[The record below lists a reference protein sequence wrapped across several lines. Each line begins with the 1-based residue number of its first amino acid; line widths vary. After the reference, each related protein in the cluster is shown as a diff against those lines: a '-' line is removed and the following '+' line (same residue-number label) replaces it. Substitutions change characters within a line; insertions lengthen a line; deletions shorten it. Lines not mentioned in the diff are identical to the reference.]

1 MPRSFAPLLAALAFV
16 LAACPAAEVAAT
28 PGDVAAAF
36 ATPDRQPTG
45 LCWDGE
51 RLWLADRLSD
61 RLTALDPAT
70 GAALGDLPA
79 PGFVPRGL
87 AFDGE
92 ALWCLD
98 AEEGLIHRVDPGSG
112 VTLRS
117 IWAFGDG
124 PQGLAWDG
132 EALWIADERADM
144 ISQISTADGTVIR
157 EFPSPSGS
165 PQGLCWDGAHLWCA
179 DRGRD
184 RLYMIEPEGGEVLL
198 SLDAPGAYA
207 RGLAFDGARLWCV
220 DFQADSVFGL
230 VVDDGVS
237 FKNGPPKDLRLVL
250 HHETRNYG
258 PGELLELDVYFAL
271 PDARPNQT
279 LLSEP
284 RFDPPPTDRLADRW
298 GQPVAHW
305 RRTDLPLA
313 TPERVSMSI
322 DVRLMETRWFV
333 FPERVGGLKDIPREV
348 RQRYLADEDKYR
360 LDDPVIRRAVDAAL
374 DGEDRPYWMLRRL
387 YRYVRDHLEYELSG
401 GWNVAPAVLERGTGS
416 CSEYSFVFIAL
427 CRAAGLPA
435 RYVGAVTVRG
445 DDASLDEVFH
455 RWCEVFLPGYGW
467 IPVDPSGGDQASP
480 AGVAE
485 YFGHLAP
492 RFLVTTQGGGA
503 SEYLGWQYN
512 ADERWRSRGP
522 VKVHVETIGE
532 WSPLPA
538 AGD

>member
-1 MPRSFAPLLAALAFV
+1 MPRTPAPLLAALALV
-16 LAACPAAEVAAT
+16 LAAWPAAEVAAT
-28 PGDVAAAF
+28 PGDVAVSF
-36 ATPDRQPTG
+36 PTPDRQPTG

-70 GAALGDLPA
+70 GAVLRDLPA

-98 AEEGLIHRVDPGSG
+98 AEEGMIHRVDPATG

-117 IWAFGDG
+117 IHAFGDG

-132 EALWIADERADM
+132 TALWISDEGADL

-157 EFPSPSGS
+157 EFPAPAGA
-165 PQGLCWDGAHLWCA
+165 PQGLAWDGAFLWCA

-184 RLYMIEPEGGEVLL
+184 RLYMIDPDSGEVLL

-207 RGLAFDGARLWCV
+207 RGLAWDGARLWCV
-220 DFQADSVFGL
+220 DFQTDRVYGL
-230 VVDDGVS
+230 VVDDGVPY
-237 FKNGPPKDLRLVL
+237 KNGEPKDLRLTL

-271 PDARPNQT
+271 PDERPNQA
-279 LLSEP
+279 LLSP
-284 RFDPPPTDRLADRW
+284 LRFDPEPTDRVTDRW
-298 GQPVAHW
+298 GQPLAHW
-305 RRTDLPLA
+305 RHVDLPLA
-313 TPERVSMSI
+313 QPVRVSMSL

-333 FPERVGGLKDIPREV
+333 FPDRVGALADIPREI
-348 RQRYLADEDKYR
+348 RKRYLGDEDKYR

-374 DGEDRPYWMLRRL
+374 AGEERPYWMLRRL
-387 YRYVRDHLEYELSG
+387 YRAVRERLAYELAG
-401 GWNVAPAVLERGTGS
+401 GWNVAPAVLERGNGS

-435 RYVGAVTVRG
+435 RYVGSVAVRG
-445 DDASLDEVFH
+445 DDASLDDVFH
-455 RWCEVFLPGYGW
+455 RWCEVYLPGYGW
-467 IPVDPSGGDQASP
+467 LPVDPSGGDQARP
-480 AGVAE
+480 ADVAE

-492 RFLVTTQGGGA
+492 RFLITTQGGGA

-532 WSPLPA
+532 WSPLPE